1 MKRDFGFTLIEIMIV
16 VVIIGIL
23 AAIAIPSYQDYVRR
37 GQITEATNGLS
48 DLRVRMEQFFQDN
61 RTYPAACVPPPV
73 PPAVTAATDLVVPVG
88 QYFTFTCPAASL
100 TATTYIITATGIVG
114 SRLAGFTYNID
125 QANARGTTVTSATGW
140 TAGIYTCWVTSKSG
154 SC

>member
-73 PPAVTAATDLVVPVG
+73 PPAVPAATDLVVPAG
-88 QYFTFTCPAASL
+88 QYFTFSCPTL
-100 TATTYIITATGIVG
+100 TATTYIVTATGVG
-114 SRLAGFTYNID
+114 RLAGFSYTINEL
-125 QANARGTTVTSATGW
+125 NTRGTTVTAATGW
-140 TAGIYTCWVTSKSG
+140 TAGIYGCWVTSKSG

>member
-61 RTYPAACVPPPV
+61 RAYPTSCVTFPTAPT
-73 PPAVTAATDLVVPVG
+73 AVQLQVPVA
-88 QYFTFTCPAASL
+88 QYFTFACPAASL

-114 SRLAGFTYNID
+114 SRLAGFTYDIN
-125 QANARGTTVTSATGW
+125 QVNTRTTVVTAATGW
-140 TAGIYTCWVTSKSG
+140 TAGTYPCWVTSKSG